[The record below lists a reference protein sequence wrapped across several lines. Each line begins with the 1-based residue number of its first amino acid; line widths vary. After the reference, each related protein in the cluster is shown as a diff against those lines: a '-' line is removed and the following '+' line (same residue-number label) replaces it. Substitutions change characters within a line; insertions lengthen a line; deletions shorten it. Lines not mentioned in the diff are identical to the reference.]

1 MPQAVF
7 LGCVIVV
14 LFACVSTTQS
24 LKVCPLRCRVRS
36 VPATGTVPF
45 GFGGV
50 GARMTSCCVA
60 GENMDCVSELIADY
74 MYPLVFNFRFTRGAG

>member
-1 MPQAVF
+1 MPA
-7 LGCVIVV
+7 
-14 LFACVSTTQS
+14 
-24 LKVCPLRCRVRS
+24 
-36 VPATGTVPF
+36 

-74 MYPLVFNFRFTRGAG
+74 PLVFNFRFTRGAGCAEPLTLQGERGPLTLLRGGTSI